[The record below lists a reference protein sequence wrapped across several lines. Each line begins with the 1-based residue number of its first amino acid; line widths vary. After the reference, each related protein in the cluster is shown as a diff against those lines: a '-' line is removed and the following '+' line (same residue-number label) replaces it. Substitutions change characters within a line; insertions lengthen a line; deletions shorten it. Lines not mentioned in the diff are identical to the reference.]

1 MHLVMLETN
10 GNQRYIFSS
19 PRLRESIGASYQLT
33 RLREWTEDALRDTGV
48 SADWRCVHPPAQD
61 RDTETDAQWVSRS
74 SGKVILRVDTQP
86 QARHIIGHVTRQALA
101 QAPGMDVSGVMVKM
115 DGDHVTA
122 TDLKAVHARAAEYAL
137 SRPPALARFSQMP
150 FLARAKD
157 SVLPAAP
164 PLGVKGEAQTDQEEA
179 LSLPARVKRHLALT
193 SKENLLDRVR
203 EGGLPDDQLARD
215 VPKLESL
222 LQPQASEDSSAL
234 SKIAV
239 IHIDGNGVGA
249 IMSHLDKAMERVPP
263 GDFTDVVG
271 CERNDPDALRCFL
284 LTVNEHLDT
293 AVGQAF
299 VDACQDVATWAQ
311 ADAEAAGRASTAV
324 PVVPVILGGDDV
336 TVITSGDYALPFAAA
351 YLRHY
356 ERHTG
361 EDTLLSHLSTLDEA
375 GLHVAPMTAAA
386 GVAITGR
393 NYPFHIAYD
402 LAERLVAMAK
412 TVGKASAP
420 TRSTLSYHVLFDSTV
435 LDAEQLLRSYE
446 SFTTRPFLLRDDAQD
461 REGQTSWPTIC
472 QRLGAFR
479 EHVST
484 EAESG
489 AGYFPR
495 TRATRIRRILSDA
508 AQAKQAGDNARAEG
522 LRKRAQNEWE
532 DAQEVLGSDLTK
544 AIGDIRSLFDL
555 LELADLLPDSY
566 LSYLSNPMPD
576 VEPSTVTR
584 PAEDH
589 A

>member
-1 MHLVMLETN
+1 MLETN

-61 RDTETDAQWVSRS
+61 RDTETDTQWVSRS

-137 SRPPALARFSQMP
+137 SRPPALARFCQMP

-164 PLGVKGEAQTDQEEA
+164 PLGVKGEAQKDRKEA
-179 LSLPARVKRHLALT
+179 LSLPARIKRHLALT
-193 SKENLLDRVR
+193 SKENLLELLQI
-203 EGGLPDDQLARD
+203 EGDLPGELLARD
-215 VPKLESL
+215 VLELESL
-222 LQPQASEDSSAL
+222 LQPQAAEGSSAL

-249 IMSHLDKAMERVPP
+249 IMSNLDKAMKRVPD

-271 CERNDPDALRCFL
+271 CEPDDDDALRRFL
-284 LTVNEHLDT
+284 LKVNKHLDK

-299 VDACQDVATWAQ
+299 VDACKDVARWAQ
-311 ADAEAAGRASTAV
+311 ADAKAAGRESTAV

-356 ERHTG
+356 EHRTG
-361 EDTLLSHLSTLDEA
+361 EDRLLRHLSTLDDV
-375 GLHVAPMTAAA
+375 GPHDAPMTAAA

-479 EHVST
+479 KHVST
-484 EAESG
+484 EAVSG
-489 AGYFPR
+489 AGHFPR

-522 LRKRAQNEWE
+522 LSKRAEDEWK
-532 DAQEVLGSDLTK
+532 DAKTVLGCDLTK
-544 AIGDIRSLFDL
+544 AIGDIHSLFDL
-555 LELADLLPDSY
+555 LDLADLLPD
-566 LSYLSNPMPD
+566 SYLSNPMPD